1 MTAGISLTIDNPEFR
16 ILILC
21 YDTRADALYIQL
33 LEGKFA
39 RNQEVAE
46 GVILDIGEDEALLG
60 IEILEAS
67 SRFSLEDLARV
78 EVLMP
83 LELAA
88 AP

>member
-1 MTAGISLTIDNPEFR
+1 MKVT
-16 ILILC
+16 C
-21 YDTRADALYIQL
+21 DTQADALYIQL
-33 LEGKFA
+33 REGKFA

-46 GVILDIGEDEALLG
+46 GVILDIGEGEALLG

-88 AP
+88 VPG

>member
-1 MTAGISLTIDNPEFR
+1 MKVT
-16 ILILC
+16 
-21 YDTRADALYIQL
+21 YDTQADALYIQL
-33 LEGKFA
+33 REGKFV

-46 GVILDIGEDEALLG
+46 GIVLDIGEDESLLG

-83 LELAA
+83 LELAVTPA
-88 AP
+88 

>member
-1 MTAGISLTIDNPEFR
+1 MRVT
-16 ILILC
+16 
-21 YDTRADALYIQL
+21 YDTQADALYIQL
-33 LEGKFA
+33 SEGEFV

-46 GVILDIGEDEALLG
+46 GVILDIGENDALLG

-67 SRFSLEDLARV
+67 SRFQLKDLARV

-88 AP
+88 VPA

>member
-1 MTAGISLTIDNPEFR
+1 MKVT
-16 ILILC
+16 

-33 LEGKFA
+33 REGKFV

-67 SRFSLEDLARV
+67 TRFPLEELARV

-83 LELAA
+83 LELATLPA
-88 AP
+88 